1 MKRMIY
7 VAAIFIISVQAWIG
21 PAFKPDSFQ
30 SLLLPPPANQ
40 SFIIRYHPDG
50 GLQVGDQV
58 SLEVISP
65 TGVDLNKDSVQVT
78 VENPTP
84 KDLGKAEFSGFI
96 GGRFRA
102 ILLWAWDTSALAPGN
117 YTLRFSIPEK
127 SQSWQSEVQL
137 QPRPADANQYHWA
150 SAETQCCVVHYITG
164 TDAEHDIAQLLP
176 MIDAQAQDVA
186 QRMHT
191 ALDQKMQI
199 NLVPRILGQSGFA
212 GDEIYISY
220 RHNNYANPNVAQLI
234 HHEMVHRF
242 DASIKSGLRPTF
254 FLEGLAVYESGGH
267 YVKEPVVLR
276 AASLDNLG
284 SYLPFVYLIDHFYA
298 SQHETGYMEA
308 AALIDYMVQTWGWDS
323 FNSFYRNIP
332 DQPNTSQSED
342 IDSALRIHYH
352 ITLQQLENQ
361 YLGFLESQPLI
372 PDVRQDVQ
380 ETMQYYD
387 AIRAYQQQLDPSAY
401 FEQVWLPNAKQMRE
415 KGIVADYLRGPE
427 APINQEIEAIFYD
440 AGNDLHTGNYSQV
453 QDELAQIQILLEK
466 TSVIVQY

>member
-1 MKRMIY
+1 MIQV
-7 VAAIFIISVQAWIG
+7 VAILIIGFQTWIN
-21 PAFKPDSFQ
+21 PAFNPDPFQ
-30 SLLLPPPANQ
+30 SLLLPAPANQ

-58 SLEVISP
+58 SIEVISP
-65 TGVDLNKDSVQVT
+65 PGIDLNKDSVQVT

-84 KDLGKAEFSGFI
+84 KDLGKAAFSGFV
-96 GGRFRA
+96 GGRYRA
-102 ILLWAWDTSALAPGN
+102 ILTWSWDTRALEPGI
-117 YTLRFSIPEK
+117 YTLQFSIPEK

-137 QPRPADANQYHWA
+137 QPMAPNANQYHWA

-176 MIDAQAQDVA
+176 MIEAQAQDVA
-186 QRMHT
+186 QRLHT
-191 ALDQKMQI
+191 SLNQKMQI

-212 GDEIYISY
+212 ADEIYISY
-220 RHNNYANPNVAQLI
+220 RRNNYADPNIAQLL

-276 AASLDNLG
+276 AASLENLG
-284 SYLPFVYLIDHFYA
+284 AYLPLTYLINHFYA

-342 IDSALRIHYH
+342 IDSALRLHYH

-361 YLGFLESQPLI
+361 FLGFLERQPLI

-380 ETMQYYD
+380 ETMQFYD
-387 AIRAYQQQLDPSAY
+387 AIRDYQKQLDPSAY
-401 FEQVWLPNAKQMRE
+401 FEQVWLPDAKQMRA

-427 APINQEIEAIFYD
+427 APINQEIEAIFYN
-440 AGNDLHTGNYSQV
+440 AGNDLHSGNYSQV
-453 QDELAQIQILLEK
+453 QDKLAQIQTLLEK
-466 TSVIVQY
+466 TPDIVQR